1 MHGDG
6 STSGGSLGIEEA
18 ELGVAFGQ
26 SVLVVEH
33 GLDELINDVLAQLFG
48 GNESSLDS
56 DAGDVGILT
65 GVGAGS
71 QVVTDQERILRLDRR
86 ELFIAQGDEVEG
98 VGGGIV
104 DDSGRGS
111 TGDSEGASILP
122 SLSWSTPSWKE
133 PFTALTSS
141 LVRPA
146 APRTCQA

>member
-6 STSGGSLGIEEA
+6 SASGGSLGIEEA

-33 GLDELINDVLAQLFG
+33 GLDELINDILAQLFG

-71 QVVTDQERILRLDRR
+71 QVVTDQERI
-86 ELFIAQGDEVEG
+86 
-98 VGGGIV
+98 
-104 DDSGRGS
+104 
-111 TGDSEGASILP
+111 ASWMAA
-122 SLSWSTPSWKE
+122 SS
-133 PFTALTSS
+133 SS
-141 LVRPA
+141 LRETRLRVLVVA
-146 APRTCQA
+146 